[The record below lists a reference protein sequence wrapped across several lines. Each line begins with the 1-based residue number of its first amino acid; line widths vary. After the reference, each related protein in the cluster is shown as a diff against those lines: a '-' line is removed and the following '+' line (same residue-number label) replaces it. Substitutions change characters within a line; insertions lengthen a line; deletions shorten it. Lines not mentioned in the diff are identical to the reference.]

1 MQAFFGVIGLY
12 ISGSGFEDV
21 IFQLGLC
28 QPGSMT
34 ALIKGK
40 HYNQAWLIH
49 ESFAE
54 ALSRM
59 FIEKYIST
67 DVIENINTEL
77 VNPNDLLQD
86 PGNKAFLQSY
96 IKAMRNGLDGD
107 FGKTVQFWMNYILL
121 VDTLHDFHFAI
132 QTNNFEERLK
142 CWRYMLPSFFF
153 FDRTHYSRY
162 GSYYLKSM
170 EYTEDTHPGAKEELK
185 RIGIC
190 VRKNKTG
197 IGQAIDLAGEQ
208 GYMRDAKTSGGITH
222 FQTKASTVLKW
233 VRSRPFQAKFT
244 EALKEISNLE
254 KTSDN
259 HRKCLRPSEILKSN
273 KIVLQIITCLKTPEN
288 ISDSLMNIDTIGR
301 NYFKEFE
308 LRMLSNQ
315 ENAFFDPI

>member
-1 MQAFFGVIGLY
+1 MDCGAAIKAYHVLWNNPDRFKNIVIHLGDFHTMQAFFGIIGLY

-107 FGKTVQFWMNYILL
+107 FGKTVQFWMKYILL
-121 VDTLHDFHFAI
+121 VDTLHDFHIAI
-132 QTNNFEERLK
+132 
-142 CWRYMLPSFFF
+142 
-153 FDRTHYSRY
+153 
-162 GSYYLKSM
+162 
-170 EYTEDTHPGAKEELK
+170 
-185 RIGIC
+185 
-190 VRKNKTG
+190 
-197 IGQAIDLAGEQ
+197 
-208 GYMRDAKTSGGITH
+208 
-222 FQTKASTVLKW
+222 
-233 VRSRPFQAKFT
+233 
-244 EALKEISNLE
+244 
-254 KTSDN
+254 
-259 HRKCLRPSEILKSN
+259 
-273 KIVLQIITCLKTPEN
+273 
-288 ISDSLMNIDTIGR
+288 
-301 NYFKEFE
+301 
-308 LRMLSNQ
+308 
-315 ENAFFDPI
+315 